1 MRSLALSA
9 IVAAAATG
17 FVLAAAPAAQLPPEK
32 TGKAGKA
39 KAAPAAQPAK
49 GGDGPADAKA
59 EGKVNAVETI
69 AEAYRLM
76 DLAKEKRLPEV
87 YVAAGRLF
95 LLLDKNVEL
104 GKLDSTPKVLTEDD
118 KAAPAA
124 TDDAKAGPSFAALAD
139 ECLEQAELVG
149 AAQKQGATFTT
160 LVKAVR
166 ANPQTDAAERGALGG
181 PRSIVRTIG
190 GHQKHV
196 HTIDFDTRT
205 PGSIGFVAS
214 HPLRCHM
221 EWNNFV
227 HFNQVVRTGAYS
239 WKPKENVGPVKR
251 YVVTVHNGGDGPA
264 QYRLFTN

>member
-9 IVAAAATG
+9 VVAAAATG

-32 TGKAGKA
+32 TGKAVKA
-39 KAAPAAQPAK
+39 KAAQPAK
-49 GGDGPADAKA
+49 AGDGPADAKA

-69 AEAYRLM
+69 TEAYRLM
-76 DLAKEKRLPEV
+76 DLAKERRLPEV

-95 LLLDKNVEL
+95 LILSKGVEL
-104 GKLDSTPKVLTEDD
+104 APLDSTPKVLTEDD
-118 KAAPAA
+118 KEVPA
-124 TDDAKAGPSFAALAD
+124 TKDDAKTGPSFAALAE
-139 ECLEQAELVG
+139 ECLEQAEIVG
-149 AAQKQGATFTT
+149 AAQKQGATITA

-166 ANPQTDAAERGALGG
+166 ANPQTDATERGALGG

-205 PGSIGFVAS
+205 PGSIGFTAS
-214 HPLRCHM
+214 MPLRCHM

-239 WKPKENVGPVKR
+239 WQPKGNVGPVKR
-251 YVVTVHNGGDGPA
+251 YVVTVHNGSDGPA